1 MFWFDAGGKNCLFLY
16 SDSGWSV
23 CLFFIDYFYNDSGF
37 FLTEEFGW
45 EHSLKCLKYVF
56 FWFGKHPFL
65 ACTVKVCCLVV
76 VRHKNHRGS
85 EHLWLRGWQCEK
97 CGGEPPGRNTHT
109 HIQAVCSHLQWLCSQ
124 HIDWWMKLLFFQC
137 YNDQSIRMMSFVLSC
152 HNHSLWTLY
161 ILFCHWYTCVTPSL
175 LLVFERSLIYLPF
188 FYFFRWM
195 QFNPPHMTN

>member
-23 CLFFIDYFYNDSGF
+23 CLFFIDYFYNDSDF
-37 FLTEEFGW
+37 FLTEEFEW

-109 HIQAVCSHLQWLCSQ
+109 HTYKQSVHTCSG
-124 HIDWWMKLLFFQC
+124 
-137 YNDQSIRMMSFVLSC
+137 FVRSTLTDGWNSC
-152 HNHSLWTLY
+152 FSSA
-161 ILFCHWYTCVTPSL
+161 IMISL
-175 LLVFERSLIYLPF
+175 LEWCRLCCHVIITHCGHYIFCF
-188 FYFFRWM
+188 ATDT
-195 QFNPPHMTN
+195 HV